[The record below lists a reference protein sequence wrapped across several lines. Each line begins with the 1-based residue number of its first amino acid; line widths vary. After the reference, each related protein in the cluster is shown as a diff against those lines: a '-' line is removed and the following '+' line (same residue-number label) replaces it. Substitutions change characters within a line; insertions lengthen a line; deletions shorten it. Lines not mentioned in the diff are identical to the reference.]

1 MDADRTTEQM
11 AVASLRPSVNWM
23 VLNHWAR
30 RAWWLRGVPVLDGG
44 VDAWLERGLE
54 FPVLS
59 GTLQVVQPV
68 LIAEP
73 HQPLSVAAQR
83 FGKATRR
90 S

>member
-1 MDADRTTEQM
+1 
-11 AVASLRPSVNWM
+11 
-23 VLNHWAR
+23 
-30 RAWWLRGVPVLDGG
+30 
-44 VDAWLERGLE
+44 
-54 FPVLS
+54 
-59 GTLQVVQPV
+59 LQVVQPV